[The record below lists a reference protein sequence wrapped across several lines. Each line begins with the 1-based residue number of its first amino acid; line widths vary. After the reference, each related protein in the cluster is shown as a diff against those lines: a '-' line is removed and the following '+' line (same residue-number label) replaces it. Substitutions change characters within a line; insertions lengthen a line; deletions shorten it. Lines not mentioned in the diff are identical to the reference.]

1 MKILF
6 KTLIVIF
13 IFVLLINLFPTKEI
27 IYKTFP
33 NLKTDFRKHLFKK
46 KSMINNL
53 KNDYNIKFIPETE
66 FLSLNFVKKKITFNK
81 NFYEKRTSLETFYV
95 EIVDENIILID
106 YLGGFYNINS
116 KELLNDNFS
125 AKSIKKINSNL
136 KVSKVLDSFIYKK
149 NLYISFI
156 EENEYC
162 NKFKIAKAELKLSY
176 LDFNNIF
183 QPTECGNA
191 ISSGKITSY
200 KHKNNEGLLVS
211 VAEHLYDKPN
221 NKPQKDSSIYGKIL
235 FFDLNT
241 KNYII
246 FSKGH
251 RNISGIVVKDKKII
265 STEHGPRSGDEI
277 NKIVF
282 NKNYGWPIASYGEKY
297 IPKDKKKT
305 YYVKDHGS
313 LGFEDPIF
321 VFVPAIGISEIIE
334 LPNNFSNFFQENFI
348 IASLN
353 GRSIHRVKFDNNYNK
368 IIFNEKIFIGQRIRD
383 LKYSHKLN
391 GIIMT
396 LEEKGEIGIITNSEK
411 SVGLSK

>member
-1 MKILF
+1 
-6 KTLIVIF
+6 
-13 IFVLLINLFPTKEI
+13 
-27 IYKTFP
+27 
-33 NLKTDFRKHLFKK
+33 
-46 KSMINNL
+46 
-53 KNDYNIKFIPETE
+53 
-66 FLSLNFVKKKITFNK
+66 
-81 NFYEKRTSLETFYV
+81 KRTSLETFYV

-282 NKNYGWPIASYGEKY
+282 NKNYGWPI
-297 IPKDKKKT
+297 
-305 YYVKDHGS
+305 
-313 LGFEDPIF
+313 
-321 VFVPAIGISEIIE
+321 
-334 LPNNFSNFFQENFI
+334 
-348 IASLN
+348 
-353 GRSIHRVKFDNNYNK
+353 
-368 IIFNEKIFIGQRIRD
+368 
-383 LKYSHKLN
+383 
-391 GIIMT
+391 
-396 LEEKGEIGIITNSEK
+396 
-411 SVGLSK
+411 